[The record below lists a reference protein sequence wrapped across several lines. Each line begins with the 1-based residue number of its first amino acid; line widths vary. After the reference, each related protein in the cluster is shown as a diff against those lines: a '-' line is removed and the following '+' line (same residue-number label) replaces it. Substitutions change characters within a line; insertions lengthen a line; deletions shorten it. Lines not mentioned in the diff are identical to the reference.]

1 MALSRFIREFVTLII
16 VMISIRCY
24 ADTRIRVAVLDSGIN
39 FNNSNRYYLCTEGHY
54 DATGT
59 GLADREGH
67 GTNVAGLI
75 AQGINPK
82 THCIVMIKFFNTY
95 GYISKYK
102 PYPTMLDAWNHLKEL
117 NPAYVNMSLSGWEFW
132 QEEFN
137 TIKYLL
143 RNGAKITIAAGNESV
158 DFDKAGCIIFPAC
171 YRVNNPNFHVVGA
184 PDLIRSNRGGPV
196 QYFEFGLN
204 QRAWGVTKTGTSQSS
219 AVHMAKWLMQDK

>member
-1 MALSRFIREFVTLII
+1 MHLNRFVREFIILII
-16 VMISIRCY
+16 LMIGIRCY

-95 GYISKYK
+95 EHVSNYRAYE
-102 PYPTMLDAWNHLKEL
+102 TMVDAWNHLRDM
-117 NPAYVNMSLSGWEFW
+117 NPAYVNMSLSGTEYW
-132 QEEFN
+132 QEEYN
-137 TIKYLL
+137 TIKALL
-143 RNGAKITIAAGNESV
+143 AGGTKISVAAGNENIN
-158 DFDKAGCIIFPAC
+158 FDILGCYIFPAC
-171 YRVNNPNFHVVGA
+171 YHFQGNFHVVGA
-184 PDLIRSNRGGPV
+184 KDLDHSNRGGPIK
-196 QYFEFGLN
+196 YFEDGLN
-204 QRAWGVTKTGTSQSS
+204 KRAWGITKTGTSQSS
-219 AVHMAKWLMQDK
+219 AIHMAKWLTQDK